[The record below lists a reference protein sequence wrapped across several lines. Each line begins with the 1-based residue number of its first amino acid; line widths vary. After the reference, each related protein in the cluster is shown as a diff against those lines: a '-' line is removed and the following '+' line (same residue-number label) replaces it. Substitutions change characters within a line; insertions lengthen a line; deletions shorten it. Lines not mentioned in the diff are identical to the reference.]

1 MCVLLLSGCG
11 SQETFERVIDTDATP
26 VMMQQSCR
34 VSMKLPEE
42 AAVPA
47 MENESAGCI
56 YLCDG
61 YTVCVQT
68 AAAGDLNRTFQENTG
83 FTKDALTVI
92 ETQQQGITRYDCVWT
107 AAGEGEEQICRGVIL
122 DDGSFHYV
130 VTVMTNASDAERF
143 AQQANAILDSVSL
156 VSAD

>member
-1 MCVLLLSGCG
+1 MLLSGCG
-11 SQETFERVIDTDATP
+11 AQETFEHVSDADTTP
-26 VMMQQSCR
+26 VMSQQSSR
-34 VSMKLPEE
+34 VSIKLPDE

-47 MENESAGCI
+47 MENEHAGSI

-68 AAAGDLNRTFQENTG
+68 TAAGDLNRTFLDNTG
-83 FTKDALTVI
+83 FPKESLTVM
-92 ETQQQGITRYDCVWT
+92 ETQQNGVKRYDCVWT
-107 AAGEGEEQICRGVIL
+107 SAGEGEEQVCRGVIL

-143 AQQANAILDSVSL
+143 AQQANAILGSVSL
-156 VSAD
+156 VSTD